1 MEESSKTV
9 YFAKCVSCGKLTFI
23 DLLDGEQRCEYC
35 REAKRTQAHVLSKK
49 KPKGKKKEVGCYGTY
64 RARPQGKAAAVRP
77 EDTETTKKGEAHEAS
92 GVHHGCRGEQG
103 V

>member
-49 KPKGKKKEVGCYGTY
+49 KPKGGKK
-64 RARPQGKAAAVRP
+64 
-77 EDTETTKKGEAHEAS
+77 
-92 GVHHGCRGEQG
+92 
-103 V
+103 